1 MDAWLWALFSVL
13 VGPLLT
19 IIVAWWLLRRFARP
33 PNALVERIGRLMWR
47 QRLLLAVALV
57 REPRIALRVRLL
69 MLAVGLY
76 LVIPLDII
84 PDFIPVIGA
93 LDDIL
98 IVLIALRLLLR
109 SIPESLLDEHLREV
123 ESRQAAASLSGAP
136 AVDPAPDP

>member
-19 IIVAWWLLRRFARP
+19 IIVAWWLLRRFART

-76 LVIPLDII
+76 LVMPLDII

-109 SIPESLLDEHLREV
+109 SIPESLLDEHLREI